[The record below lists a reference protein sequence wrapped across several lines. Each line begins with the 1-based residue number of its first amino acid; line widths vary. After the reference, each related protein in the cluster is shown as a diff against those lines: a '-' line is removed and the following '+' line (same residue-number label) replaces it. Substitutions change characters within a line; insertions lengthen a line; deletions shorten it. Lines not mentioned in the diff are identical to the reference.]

1 MVDWSRQITLDD
13 VAVGADIPEISM
25 PITLQRLVM
34 EAGSSRDLS
43 LIHHNREVA
52 QSTGA
57 TDAYMNTFFIIGLF
71 ERMLREWMG
80 TRGRLKKIGSLQM
93 KSFNVVGDVVYCRGK
108 VTGKQGDGTVNLNIR
123 MENEERVTVTAV
135 AEVVLPSGLTVS
147 SNIQQQSTLM

>member
-1 MVDWSRQITLDD
+1 MSDWTRQITLDD
-13 VAVGADIPEISM
+13 VAAGEEIPELSM

-34 EAGSSRDLS
+34 EAGSNRDFS
-43 LIHHNREVA
+43 LIHHNTEVA

-80 TRGRLKKIGSLQM
+80 ARGRLKKIGSLQM

-108 VTGKQGDGTVNLNIR
+108 VTGKQDDGTVNLDIR
-123 MENEERVTVTAV
+123 MENQERVTVTAV
-135 AEVVLPSGLTVS
+135 AVVEIP
-147 SNIQQQSTLM
+147 I

>member
-1 MVDWSRQITLDD
+1 MADWTRQIILDD
-13 VAVGADIPEISM
+13 VAVGEEIPEISM

-34 EAGSSRDLS
+34 EAGSNRDFS
-43 LIHHNREVA
+43 LIHHNGEVA

-93 KSFNVVGDVVYCRGK
+93 KSFNVVGDAVYCKGK
-108 VTGKQGDGTVNLNIR
+108 VTGKQDDGTVNLDIR
-123 MENEERVTVTAV
+123 MEKQERVTVTAV
-135 AEVVLPSGLTVS
+135 AVVILPLEA
-147 SNIQQQSTLM
+147 

>member
-13 VAVGADIPEISM
+13 VAIDAEIPGISM

-34 EAGSSRDLS
+34 EAGSNRDLS

-80 TRGRLKKIGSLQM
+80 TKGRLKKIGSLQM
-93 KSFNVVGDVVYCRGK
+93 KSFNVVGDVVYCKGK
-108 VTGKQGDGTVNLNIR
+108 VTGKQDDGTVNLDIR

-135 AEVVLPSGLTVS
+135 AAVILPSGA
-147 SNIQQQSTLM
+147 

>member
-1 MVDWSRQITLDD
+1 MVDWFNQITLDD
-13 VAVGADIPEISM
+13 VAVGSEIPEISI

-34 EAGSSRDLS
+34 EAGSNRDLS
-43 LIHHNREVA
+43 LIHHNKEVA

-93 KSFNVVGDVVYCRGK
+93 KSFNVVGDVVYCKGK
-108 VTGKQGDGTVNLNIR
+108 VTGKQDDGTVNLDIR
-123 MENEERVTVTAV
+123 MENKERVTVTAV
-135 AEVVLPSGLTVS
+135 AVVVLPLEA
-147 SNIQQQSTLM
+147 

>member
-13 VAVGADIPEISM
+13 VVVGAEIPEIFM

-34 EAGSSRDLS
+34 EAGSNRDLS
-43 LIHHNREVA
+43 LIHHDREVA

-108 VTGKQGDGTVNLNIR
+108 VTGKQDDGTVSLDIW

-135 AEVVLPSGLTVS
+135 AEVVLPS
-147 SNIQQQSTLM
+147 

>member
-1 MVDWSRQITLDD
+1 MTDMVDWSRQITLDD
-13 VAVGADIPEISM
+13 AVAGAEIPEISI

-34 EAGSSRDLS
+34 EAGSNRDLS

-57 TDAYMNTFFIIGLF
+57 ADAYMNTFFIIGLF

-80 TRGRLKKIGSLQM
+80 TGGRLKKIGSLQM

-108 VTGKQGDGTVNLNIR
+108 VTGRQDDGTVSLDIR

-135 AEVVLPSGLTVS
+135 AEVVLPS
-147 SNIQQQSTLM
+147 

>member
-1 MVDWSRQITLDD
+1 MADWTRQIALDD
-13 VAVGADIPEISM
+13 VAVGEEIPEISM

-34 EAGSSRDLS
+34 EAGSNRDFS

-80 TRGRLKKIGSLQM
+80 TKGRLQKIGSLQM
-93 KSFNVVGDVVYCRGK
+93 KSFNVVGDAVYCKGK
-108 VTGKQGDGTVNLNIR
+108 VTGKQDDGTVNLDIR
-123 MENEERVTVTAV
+123 MENQERVTVTAV
-135 AEVVLPSGLTVS
+135 AVVILPLEA
-147 SNIQQQSTLM
+147 

>member
-13 VAVGADIPEISM
+13 VAVGAEIPEISM

-34 EAGSSRDLS
+34 EAGSNRDLS

-93 KSFNVVGDVVYCRGK
+93 KSFNVVGDVICCRGR
-108 VTGKQGDGTVNLNIR
+108 VTGKQDDGTVNLDIW
-123 MENEERVTVTAV
+123 MENEERITVTAAAV
-135 AEVVLPSGLTVS
+135 ASLPLDH
-147 SNIQQQSTLM
+147 Q

>member
-1 MVDWSRQITLDD
+1 MKADMADWTRQITLGD
-13 VAVGADIPEISM
+13 VVVGAEIPEISM
-25 PITLQRLVM
+25 PVTLQRLVM
-34 EAGSSRDLS
+34 EAGSNRDLS
-43 LIHHNREVA
+43 LIHHNNEVA

-57 TDAYMNTFFIIGLF
+57 DDAYMNTFFIIGLF

-108 VTGKQGDGTVNLNIR
+108 VTGKQDDGTVSLDMW

-135 AEVVLPSGLTVS
+135 AVVNLPLEA
-147 SNIQQQSTLM
+147 

>member
-1 MVDWSRQITLDD
+1 MLRRTVTKTDMVDWSRQITLDD
-13 VAVGADIPEISM
+13 VAIGAEIPEISM

-34 EAGSSRDLS
+34 EAGSNRDLS

-108 VTGKQGDGTVNLNIR
+108 VTGKQDDGTVNLDIW
-123 MENEERVTVTAV
+123 MENEESVTVTAL
-135 AEVVLPSGLTVS
+135 AEVVILAD
-147 SNIQQQSTLM
+147 